1 MMPCAW
7 AARARAISACGQ
19 ASPASWACLIEYGQA
34 LGVAF
39 QVIDD
44 VLDVTADAATL
55 GKTVGKDAAND
66 KPTYVSL
73 MGLQASRQYADDLL
87 QLALKALERSGLQ
100 HTGLLA
106 DLALQVVARNH

>member
-1 MMPCAW
+1 
-7 AARARAISACGQ
+7 
-19 ASPASWACLIEYGQA
+19 

-73 MGLQASRQYADDLL
+73 MGLEASRQYADDLL
-87 QLALKALERSGLQ
+87 RQALTALERSGLP